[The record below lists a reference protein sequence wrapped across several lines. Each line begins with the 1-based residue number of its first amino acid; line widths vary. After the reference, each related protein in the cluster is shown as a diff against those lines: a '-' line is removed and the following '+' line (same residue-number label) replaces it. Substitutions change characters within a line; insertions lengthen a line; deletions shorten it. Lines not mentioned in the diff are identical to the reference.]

1 MFDELKKEYDNKY
14 NEELN
19 KTGLFWA
26 FNRKQFDENK
36 THKNAP
42 DSEYLTIGDGGY
54 IHKSNK
60 NNLDN
65 FFKIIAP
72 KLNKDF
78 TSKIKIDD
86 LIEYEL
92 ENHECYYT
100 GDFSLVIVAVKD
112 YYNELSNKEI
122 IEKVKS
128 IYDKNVSKIVEE
140 YDEEKIN
147 I

>member
-1 MFDELKKEYDNKY
+1 MASAL
-14 NEELN
+14 
-19 KTGLFWA
+19 
-26 FNRKQFDENK
+26 
-36 THKNAP
+36 P
-42 DSEYLTIGDGGY
+42 
-54 IHKSNK
+54 SNSLS
-60 NNLDN
+60 NLDN

-100 GDFSLVIVAVKD
+100 GDFSLVVVAVKD